1 MPEESEKTIDGHN
14 LIKEIFLAS
23 KIKFK

>member
-1 MPEESEKTIDGHN
+1 MPEESEKSIDGHN